1 MKKKKTL
8 NKMLRKNE
16 IPKDIFS
23 KYFIIMESIVFDILS
38 FLPKLK
44 FVVGYDLPI
53 SPITY
58 EVDIKVYQSMV
69 NIENTFF
76 VLPEDK
82 CGIPFCCLFPAC
94 QEEKVVVDNFTF
106 DKEHSTLILQRSSA
120 FCGLITL
127 FERGKTFNLYN
138 IDDYVIFVHSKEIF
152 IMSEK
157 EYAPTKDQKQRILD
171 VIRQCPRAPKTLN
184 IRYF

>member
-1 MKKKKTL
+1 
-8 NKMLRKNE
+8 
-16 IPKDIFS
+16 
-23 KYFIIMESIVFDILS
+23 MESVVFDILH

-53 SPITY
+53 SLITY
-58 EVDIKVYQSMV
+58 EVDINVYESMV

-82 CGIPFCCLFPAC
+82 CGIPFCCLAPAC
-94 QEEKVVVDNFTF
+94 KGEKVVVDNFTF
-106 DKEHSTLILQRSSA
+106 DQEHTALILQRSSA

-138 IDDYVIFVHSKEIF
+138 VDEYIIFVHSKEIF
-152 IMSEK
+152 VMSEK
-157 EYAPTKDQKQRILD
+157 EYAPTNDQKQRILE
-171 VIRQCPRAPKTLN
+171 VIRQSPASPKTPN